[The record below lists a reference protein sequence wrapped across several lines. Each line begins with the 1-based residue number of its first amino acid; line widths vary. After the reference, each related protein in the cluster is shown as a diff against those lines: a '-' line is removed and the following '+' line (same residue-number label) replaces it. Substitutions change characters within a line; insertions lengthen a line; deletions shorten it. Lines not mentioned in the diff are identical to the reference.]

1 MEVKKTHVGAY
12 GVIVLDD
19 KIALI
24 KKARGGYKG
33 KLDLPGGGI
42 EHEEIPDET
51 LKRELMEEIGVNV
64 NSFDLMDVTSVNI
77 KWEMEPDLFED
88 LHHIGILYRVE
99 VDSLN
104 LKSDA
109 DGLDSEGA
117 NWYLI
122 NELNKNELSPF
133 TIFALEKMGYSL
145 SNDK

>member
-12 GVIVLDD
+12 GIIIQDD

-42 EHEEIPDET
+42 EHNEKPDET
-51 LKRELMEEIGVNV
+51 LRREIMEEVGIEVDGY
-64 NSFDLMDVTSVNI
+64 SLLDVTATNI
-77 KWEMEPDLFED
+77 TWQMEDDLWED
-88 LHHIGILYRVE
+88 LHHIGILYQVS
-99 VDSLN
+99 VSNLN

-117 NWYLI
+117 DWYKIEDLS
-122 NELNKNELSPF
+122 LDRLSPF
-133 TIFALEKMGYSL
+133 AIYGIEKLGYKL
-145 SNDK
+145 K